1 MSDETE
7 ASTDAE
13 TTPIINPTWDHVIHY
28 VYFEF
33 QKPQAL
39 CLAQDAYMFTAKLEY
54 VTCQQCIGMY
64 VEERTGGVTNAN
76 H

>member
-7 ASTDAE
+7 VVTEAE
-13 TTPIINPTWDHVIHY
+13 TTPIINTTWDHVIHC

-33 QKPQAL
+33 EEPRAL

-54 VTCQQCIGMY
+54 VTCQKCIGMY
-64 VEERTGGVTNAN
+64 VEENTGGVANAN